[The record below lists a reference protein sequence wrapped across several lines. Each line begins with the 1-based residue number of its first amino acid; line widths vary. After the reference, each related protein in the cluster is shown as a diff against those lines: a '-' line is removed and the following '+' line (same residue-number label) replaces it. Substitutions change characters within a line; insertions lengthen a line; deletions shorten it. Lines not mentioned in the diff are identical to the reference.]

1 MKKGDSP
8 MHIPI
13 HKVTVISILI
23 AGLAGISA
31 LYAQDAQRSPGSTTE
46 RAPSVHGGGM
56 MGQRSG
62 MGCMGMMGGGDD
74 SDRPND
80 QWRKPAPS
88 NPGEKS

>member
-1 MKKGDSP
+1 
-8 MHIPI
+8 MHNPI
-13 HKVTVISILI
+13 QKIAVISTLI

-31 LYAQDAQRSPGSTTE
+31 LYAEDAQRSPGSMMQRGATG
-46 RAPSVHGGGM
+46 HGGTA